1 MLELAILSFTKVRI
15 FLIPLSIAFS
25 NPQNCRFPFSVKKK
39 LHPRSEIQKI
49 KLQKMVGN
57 SLKIKHEWNGHLEI
71 LSLPQGIENSRQ
83 FLLLRTDILQKTAV
97 GWP

>member
-49 KLQKMVGN
+49 KLQKSETE
-57 SLKIKHEWNGHLEI
+57 SLITKGKNPLGSTFS
-71 LSLPQGIENSRQ
+71 SLVEGLIV
-83 FLLLRTDILQKTAV
+83 A
-97 GWP
+97 W